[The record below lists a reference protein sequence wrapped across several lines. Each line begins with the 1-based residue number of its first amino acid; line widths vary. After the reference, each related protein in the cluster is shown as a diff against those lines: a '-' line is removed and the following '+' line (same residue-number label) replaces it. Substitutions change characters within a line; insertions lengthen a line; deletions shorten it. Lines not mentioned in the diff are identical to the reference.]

1 MFCDR
6 VKEFLSQK
14 GIEFT
19 ERDVAHDAAALSD
32 LEQLGVMTT
41 PVTLI
46 DDEMVVG
53 FDRQRLDTLLPGGEA
68 E

>member
-1 MFCDR
+1 

-14 GIEFT
+14 GVTFV
-19 ERDVAHDAAALSD
+19 ERDVAQDEAALSE

-53 FDRQRLDTLLPGGEA
+53 FDRERLNALLFGENTIA
-68 E
+68 GR

>member
-1 MFCDR
+1 

-14 GIEFT
+14 GIPFT
-19 ERDVAHDAAALSD
+19 ERDVSQDEEALRE
-32 LEQLGVMTT
+32 LEKLGMMTT

-53 FDRQRLDTLLPGGEA
+53 FDPRKLEQLLGSEGEA
-68 E
+68 

>member
-1 MFCDR
+1 
-6 VKEFLSQK
+6 VEH
-14 GIEFT
+14 
-19 ERDVAHDAAALSD
+19 DVAQDEAALSE

-46 DDEMVVG
+46 GDEMVIG
-53 FDRQRLDTLLPGGEA
+53 FDQERLNALLFGEDVSQN